1 MFSSLKWAVAAAN
14 DNSLTNSAVAFDPS
28 LPCASGDEDARD
40 AIIYADEP
48 KKLIK
53 RLQDKPQEID
63 VDSMYER
70 AKGIFRL
77 YENDIV
83 EHVIKQE
90 VKDKRVQMLLQ
101 RGEDMAG
108 APVDLARIAKS
119 SYLGQDPFGDK
130 PPDET
135 LTAEQKALL
144 RTLQDRCYTYAR
156 VHITRILSADMLAK
170 VHTLTGEQ
178 C

>member
-1 MFSSLKWAVAAAN
+1 MFSSLKWAGAAAN

-63 VDSMYER
+63 VDIMYES

-101 RGEDMAG
+101 RGEDANAHLYSMR
-108 APVDLARIAKS
+108 ARLITS
-119 SYLGQDPFGDK
+119 
-130 PPDET
+130 
-135 LTAEQKALL
+135 LL
-144 RTLQDRCYTYAR
+144 P
-156 VHITRILSADMLAK
+156 ILNYSNLI
-170 VHTLTGEQ
+170 G
-178 C
+178 